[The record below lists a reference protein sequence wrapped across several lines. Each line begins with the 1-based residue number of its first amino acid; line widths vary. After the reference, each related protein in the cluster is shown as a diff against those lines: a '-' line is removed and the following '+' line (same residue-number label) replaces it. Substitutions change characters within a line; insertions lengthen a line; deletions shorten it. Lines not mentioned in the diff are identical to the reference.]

1 MIFVFRN
8 SPEGRE
14 PARGQDYHR
23 MRFSRNAPG
32 GQEKSSMWNQQFY
45 MSSHEAMCEERWKT
59 CFNRL
64 YDLDDSIKRLE
75 SILIAAAGGALV
87 GGLGVLATI
96 LTMHL

>member
-1 MIFVFRN
+1 MI
-8 SPEGRE
+8 STADE
-14 PARGQDYHR
+14 
-23 MRFSRNAPG
+23 NA
-32 GQEKSSMWNQQFY
+32 EDIVELDKR

-64 YDLDDSIKRLE
+64 NDLDDSIKRLE

>member
-1 MIFVFRN
+1 MITTADENHEDIVELDKR
-8 SPEGRE
+8 
-14 PARGQDYHR
+14 
-23 MRFSRNAPG
+23 
-32 GQEKSSMWNQQFY
+32 

-64 YDLDDSIKRLE
+64 NDLDDSIKRLE

>member
-1 MIFVFRN
+1 LKLFQKIKETAMI
-8 SPEGRE
+8 STADE
-14 PARGQDYHR
+14 
-23 MRFSRNAPG
+23 NA
-32 GQEKSSMWNQQFY
+32 EDIVELDKR

-64 YDLDDSIKRLE
+64 NDLDDSIKRLE

>member
-1 MIFVFRN
+1 MI
-8 SPEGRE
+8 SSTADE
-14 PARGQDYHR
+14 
-23 MRFSRNAPG
+23 NA
-32 GQEKSSMWNQQFY
+32 EDIMELDKR

-64 YDLDDSIKRLE
+64 GDLDSSIKRLE

>member
-1 MIFVFRN
+1 MI
-8 SPEGRE
+8 STPDE
-14 PARGQDYHR
+14 
-23 MRFSRNAPG
+23 NA
-32 GQEKSSMWNQQFY
+32 EDIVELDKR

-64 YDLDDSIKRLE
+64 NDLDDSIKRLE

>member
-1 MIFVFRN
+1 MSEDINKNKENIAELDKR
-8 SPEGRE
+8 
-14 PARGQDYHR
+14 
-23 MRFSRNAPG
+23 
-32 GQEKSSMWNQQFY
+32 

-64 YDLDDSIKRLE
+64 NDLDDSIKRLE